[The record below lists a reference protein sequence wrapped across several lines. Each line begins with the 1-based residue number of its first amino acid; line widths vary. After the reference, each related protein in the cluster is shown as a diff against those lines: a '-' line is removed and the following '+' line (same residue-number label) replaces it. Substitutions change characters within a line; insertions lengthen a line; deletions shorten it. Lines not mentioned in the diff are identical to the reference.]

1 VAFPV
6 STRQA
11 LRVALSVAVGGG
23 LLALAFRSVDLG
35 RLAESVSG
43 VRVELLL
50 AAVAVDL
57 GVFLAK
63 ALKWRLLVAPL
74 RRLPVLTLYSGIAV
88 GALVAN
94 LVPLRLDELVRAL
107 YLARKA
113 DLPRSTAL
121 GTIVVER
128 AIDVAILA
136 AVVAVLAVSFGGEA
150 WLVHGG
156 LALLGAL
163 GVVAL
168 TSVALAR
175 RRGRPVRP
183 DSGGPFRRR
192 LDAVLDG
199 LARGLAV
206 LPRGRRLA
214 QALGLGVAE
223 WALSLVY
230 LTAVLAAFGAALSPA
245 HALLLAAAGYLGFAL
260 PTGPAGLGGFEVL
273 VKGALEAGL
282 AVEPSRALGIALT
295 LHALLVAPISLLG
308 AAVVVREGPGRWEG
322 EPDAERA

>member
-6 STRQA
+6 SARHA

-35 RLAESVSG
+35 RLADTVSG

-74 RRLPVLTLYSGIAV
+74 RRLPTFTLYSGIAV

-94 LVPLRLDELVRAL
+94 LLPLRLDELVRSL

-128 AIDVAILA
+128 TIDVAILVG
-136 AVVAVLAVSFGGEA
+136 VVAVLAAWFGGEA
-150 WLVHGG
+150 WLVRGG
-156 LALLGAL
+156 LVLVGAL

-175 RRGRPVRP
+175 RRGRPARTGAV
-183 DSGGPFRRR
+183 GPFWRQ

-199 LARGLAV
+199 LAGGLAV

-214 QALGLGVAE
+214 QVLGLGAAE
-223 WALSLVY
+223 WALTLVY
-230 LTAVLAAFGAALSPA
+230 LTVVLAAFGAALSPA
-245 HALLLAAAGYLGFAL
+245 RALLLAAAGYLGFAL

-282 AVEPSRALGIALT
+282 AMGPSRALGIALT

-308 AAVVVREGPGRWEG
+308 AAVVAREGGGRG
-322 EPDAERA
+322 ETDAERA